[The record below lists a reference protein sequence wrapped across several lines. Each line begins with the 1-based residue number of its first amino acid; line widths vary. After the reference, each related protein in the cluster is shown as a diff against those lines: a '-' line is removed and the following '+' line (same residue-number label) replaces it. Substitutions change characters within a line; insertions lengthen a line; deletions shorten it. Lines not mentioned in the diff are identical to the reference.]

1 MVNSRRPF
9 VKELIKLNWDLID
22 EDEID
27 NFKGRLDLLSDKIQA
42 TYHIS
47 KEKADFEL
55 QEFRQVLNAK
65 NSQSLYL
72 PKKNFLY

>member
-1 MVNSRRPF
+1 MANSRWPF
-9 VKELIKLNWDLID
+9 VKELIKLNWDLLD

-27 NFKGRLDLLSDKIQA
+27 SFRGRLDLLSDKIQA
-42 TYHIS
+42 TYNIS

-55 QEFRQVLNAK
+55 QEFRQILNAK
-65 NSQSLYL
+65 NSPLLYL